1 MSLKRNKL
9 KGFTLIE
16 LMIVM
21 SIVALLMAMV
31 GPLAINSLEKAQAK
45 QEMLTLKNWLRKVSY
60 QSYSTGKALAVK
72 LEGKTAT
79 LYTQSSPNNS
89 PLITEIE
96 SYTFDSLFFQPQ
108 QLNYSRQGFVVPDKV
123 TGSYRER
130 PLNLNLSV
138 WINSQENNKIISEH

>member
-60 QSYSTGKALAVK
+60 QSYSTGEALAVK
-72 LEGKTAT
+72 LEGKTVT
-79 LYTQSSPNNS
+79 LFTQSSSKNS
-89 PLITEIE
+89 PLLNELE
-96 SYTFDSLFFQPQ
+96 NYTFDSLFFQPQ
-108 QLNYSRQGFVVPDKV
+108 QLNYSRQGFVVPDKI
-123 TGSYRER
+123 TGSYRGR
-130 PLNLNLSV
+130 PLDLNLSV
-138 WINSQENNKIISEH
+138 WINGQEDNTILSEY

>member
-1 MSLKRNKL
+1 MSLKIKQV

-60 QSYSTGKALAVK
+60 QSYSTGQNLIVK
-72 LEGKTAT
+72 LEGKTVA
-79 LYTQSSPNNS
+79 LYSQPSKTY
-89 PLITEIE
+89 PLAALEK
-96 SYTFDSLFFQPQ
+96 YTFDSLFFQPQ
-108 QLNYSRQGFVVPDKV
+108 QLNYSRKGFVVPDKII
-123 TGSYRER
+123 GSYRDR
-130 PLNLNLSV
+130 PLELDLSV
-138 WINSQENNKIISEH
+138 WVNGQDSLNIVGKAE